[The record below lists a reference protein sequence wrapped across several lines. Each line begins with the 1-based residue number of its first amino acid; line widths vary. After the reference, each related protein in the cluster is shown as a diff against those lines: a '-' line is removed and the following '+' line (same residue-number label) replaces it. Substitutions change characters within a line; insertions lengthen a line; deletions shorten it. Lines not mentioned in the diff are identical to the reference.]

1 MTAIYESYLRWF
13 ENLELYQKYI
23 KDFPVPFNNAPF
35 DTALLLI
42 IIVICIKNLMDT
54 ILMINYRKRIRRKR
68 LQEEYNKKGNSSN
81 EDEFEKM
88 MQQFYKFQMM
98 AKMMGYTHMNDVTYE
113 EFMRASQ
120 ATESEPFVEGNYR
133 DVEFRDFKSNDEN
146 INQTFSNKERKNQT
160 KHKPNIIKRITSKP
174 FMLEMKTDFN
184 SDIIKQEVTD
194 VDLECFDRIRAEIE
208 RQNAEVAESI
218 KEEEARQQLLEKNR
232 ADVAASEVSITQ
244 EINPET
250 VTEQMDPI
258 FEKQKQKAL
267 KLMDKEERKAKR
279 KKKSIFDRS
288 KEEKGAE
295 ENV

>member
-1 MTAIYESYLRWF
+1 LTAIYESYLRWF

-42 IIVICIKNLMDT
+42 IIVICIKNLFDT
-54 ILMINYRKRIRRKR
+54 IMMVNYRKRIRRKR
-68 LQEEYNKKGNSSN
+68 LQEEYSKKGTSTE

-113 EFMRASQ
+113 EFKRASQ
-120 ATESEPFVEGNYR
+120 AAASEEYVEGDYQ
-133 DVEFRDFKSNDEN
+133 DAEFRDLRSNDEN
-146 INQTFSNKERKNQT
+146 INQTVSNKERKNQT
-160 KHKPNIIKRITSKP
+160 KYKPNIIKRLTSKP

-218 KEEEARQQLLEKNR
+218 KKEEARQQLLEKNR
-232 ADVAASEVSITQ
+232 ADVAASEISITE

-250 VTEQMDPI
+250 VTEQMDPA
-258 FEKQKQKAL
+258 FEKQKQKAI

-279 KKKSIFDRS
+279 KKKSIFAKS
-288 KEEKGAE
+288 KEKEGD